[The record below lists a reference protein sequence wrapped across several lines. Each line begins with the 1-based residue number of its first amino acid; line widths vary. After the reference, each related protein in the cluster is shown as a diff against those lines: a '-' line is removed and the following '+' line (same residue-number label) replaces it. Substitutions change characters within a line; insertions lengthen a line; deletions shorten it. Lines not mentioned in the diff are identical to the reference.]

1 MIRLLA
7 LSGTALAALTV
18 HDAAAIHPIAAQLS
32 ARSED
37 EVAERLRFLNHSQ
50 RKLAACSG
58 SEAGRKLREES
69 NQRIA
74 AKLAELRANRRRLDA
89 ATVLATTHKTN
100 LTDVSA
106 STYPEYLFGD
116 DDNVQCVL
124 APETTQSTFYVEGEL
139 YRQDITEGQAGVS
152 LSTELQFIDV
162 NTCTPVSDLW
172 IDLWH
177 SNAQGVYSGV
187 VGSAAGESSDV
198 SNADTTFLRGLVQ
211 TDSYGLVGFTSI
223 FPGHYEG
230 RAPHIDIVATYG
242 GTYQNNNTYAGGS
255 TIHAGE
261 LFFDQ
266 ALITEVEDT
275 SSYASNTQ
283 NLTLN
288 KADEGLVEAAASGYD
303 PIMEYA
309 SLGDTLEA
317 GIFAWISIGVDL
329 TADNNVTAAGALT
342 VDGGVQYR

>member
-1 MIRLLA
+1 MIKSLVV
-7 LSGTALAALTV
+7 SCVALAALVV
-18 HDAAAIHPIAAQLS
+18 HDTMAVHPIAQRAP
-32 ARSED
+32 RTESEIAD
-37 EVAERLRFLNHSQ
+37 RQRFLRHRQ
-50 RKLAACSG
+50 RLLAACSN
-58 SEAGRKLREES
+58 SDAGRELREQS
-69 NQRIA
+69 NHLIA
-74 AKLAELRANRRRLDA
+74 AKLEELRASRRRLDA
-89 ATVLATTHKTN
+89 VTVLTTTHKTN
-100 LTDVSA
+100 LTDVSVN
-106 STYPEYLFGD
+106 TYPEYLFGD
-116 DDNVQCVL
+116 DDSVKCVL
-124 APETTQSTFYVEGEL
+124 APETTQTSFYVKGEL
-139 YRQDITEGQAGVS
+139 YRQDITEDQAGVS

-177 SNAQGVYSGV
+177 ANAAGVYSGV
-187 VGSAAGESSDV
+187 VGSAAGESSNT

-211 TDSYGLVGFTSI
+211 TDSYGLAGFTSI

-266 ALITEVEDT
+266 DLITETENI
-275 SSYASNTQ
+275 SAYASNDQ

-288 KADEGLVEAAASGYD
+288 KFDEGLAEATASGYD

-309 SLGDTLEA
+309 LLGDTLEA
-317 GIFAWISIGVDL
+317 GVFAWISIGVDL
-329 TADNNVTAAGALT
+329 TASNNVTAAGALT
-342 VDGGVQYR
+342 ADGGVAYR